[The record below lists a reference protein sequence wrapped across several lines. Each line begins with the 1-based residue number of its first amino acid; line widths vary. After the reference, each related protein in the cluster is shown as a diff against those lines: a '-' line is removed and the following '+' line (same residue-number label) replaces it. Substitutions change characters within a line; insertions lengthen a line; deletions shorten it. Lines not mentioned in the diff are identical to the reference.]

1 MIGLAFFI
9 VALTVFAFLAARFG
23 VDSRPESTDPHS
35 PAQPVGIS

>member
-9 VALTVFAFLAARFG
+9 VALMVFAFLAARFG